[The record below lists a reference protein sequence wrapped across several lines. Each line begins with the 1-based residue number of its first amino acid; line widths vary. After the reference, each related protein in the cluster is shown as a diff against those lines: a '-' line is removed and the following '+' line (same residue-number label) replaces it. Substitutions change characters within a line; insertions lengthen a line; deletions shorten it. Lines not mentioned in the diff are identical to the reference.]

1 MKRPL
6 VPVALLYVGG
16 ILIACVIPVPP
27 LLLLIGSLAL
37 AVLTLALPR
46 ARLVALGTLIV
57 LTGWTNHTLRT
68 AIISPCDL
76 RRIIGEQP
84 EIVTLR
90 GILCETPTQRVYQRN
105 QQESWRTMAR
115 IDVTTLRRNRRPWQ
129 PAAGRMAITTHGV
142 FSTNLFVGQD
152 VEITGVAGPPKSAT
166 AEGMFDYRAY
176 LRQQGIYYQLQAA
189 SEQDWRMIGSPSK
202 QPAAD
207 RFRDWARQALAS
219 GLPAQDESLRLE
231 WALTLGWKTA
241 LTEEVSEPFVQ
252 AATYHIF
259 AVDGLRMA
267 IIFGIFFYLFRALGL
282 SRAMCGL
289 VLLPLIWFYTGLT
302 GWPASAIRATVMLSV
317 VIIGWA
323 LRRPSDLINS
333 LFAAALIILI
343 WEPRQLFQ
351 AGFQLSFFV
360 VLCIILILPALRELG
375 RRLTAPDPL
384 LPEELRPRWRKT
396 LRLPAKFLGD
406 LSLTSFAAW
415 IGSLPLVAYYFHIV
429 TPVSTPANVLAVP
442 LCALVLISNLASLL
456 LAAWF
461 PIAAELFNHA
471 GWFLMECLRV
481 SSHWFAQWPGA
492 YFYVPEP
499 ALFTTGLY
507 YAILLGVLTGWV
519 FQPKL
524 RPWKAAALVIG
535 VSIWGWQ
542 FWQARSI
549 TRLTVLPVNGGMA
562 IHFDAPGLAN
572 DLLVDC
578 GASNSVQ
585 SITKPFLRA
594 QGVNHLPALVLTH
607 GDLRH
612 VGGAEL
618 AANLFSVEKLCVSP
632 VRFRSPVYRQI
643 LKHFTYRPG
652 KLRTVSRNDRLG
664 FWTVLHPDPG
674 DRFPQADDNPL
685 VLSAV
690 IGGQRILLLSD
701 LGRPGQSALLQRTP
715 DLRADIVI
723 TGLPVQ
729 PEALGEAL
737 LDAIQPR
744 LIIVADSDFPAA
756 ERASPG
762 LHERLAQRRVPVI
775 YTRTAGTATIEWRK
789 HDWELRTMSGI
800 RISKLHPTLPPE
812 PSPEKPGEAGPTPE
826 EQ

>member
-16 ILIACVIPVPP
+16 ILIAGFTPVP
-27 LLLLIGSLAL
+27 LVFLLIASLSLA
-37 AVLTLALPR
+37 ALTLVWPR
-46 ARLVALGTLIV
+46 ARLIALGTLIV

-68 AIISPCDL
+68 AIISPHDL
-76 RRIIGEQP
+76 RHILGEQP

-90 GILCETPTQRVYQRN
+90 GILGETPTQRVYERN
-105 QQESWRTMAR
+105 QEESWRTMAR
-115 IDVTTLRRNRRPWQ
+115 IDVTALRRHRQPWQ
-129 PAAGRMAITTHGV
+129 PAAGRMAVTTQGTL
-142 FSTNLFVGQD
+142 STSLFVGQE
-152 VEITGVAGPPKSAT
+152 VEITGVAGPPKIAT

-176 LRQQGIYYQLQAA
+176 LKQQGIYYQLQAA
-189 SEQDWRMIGSPSK
+189 SEQDWRVVGSRSK
-202 QPAAD
+202 PPVAD
-207 RFRDWARQALAS
+207 RFREWARQALAL
-219 GLPAQDESLRLE
+219 GLPAADESLRLE
-231 WALTLGWKTA
+231 WALALGWKTA

-282 SRAMCGL
+282 SPAVCGL

-396 LRLPAKFLGD
+396 LRVPAEFLGD

-415 IGSLPLVAYYFHIV
+415 IGSLPLVAYYFHIL

-442 LCALVLISNLASLL
+442 LCALVLISNLISLL

-461 PIAAELFNHA
+461 PVAAELFNHA
-471 GWFLMECLRV
+471 GWFLMECIRV
-481 SSHWFAQWPGA
+481 SSHWFAHWPGA

-499 ALFTTGLY
+499 TLFTTGLY
-507 YAILLGVLTGWV
+507 YAILLGVLTGWL

-524 RPWKAAALVIG
+524 RAWKAAALVIA
-535 VSIWGWQ
+535 VCIWSGQ
-542 FWQARSI
+542 FWLTPSV
-549 TRLTVLPVNGGMA
+549 TRLTVLSVNGGMA
-562 IHFDAPGLAN
+562 IHFDAPGSAN

-578 GASNSVQ
+578 GATNSVQ
-585 SITKPFLRA
+585 SVTKPFLRA
-594 QGVNHLPALVLTH
+594 QGVNRLPALVLTH
-607 GDLRH
+607 GDVRH
-612 VGGAEL
+612 VGGGEL
-618 AANLFSVEKLCVSP
+618 AANLFLIEKLCVSP

-643 LKHFTYRPG
+643 LKHYSATPE

-664 FWTVLHPDPG
+664 LWTVLHPDPG

-690 IGGQRILLLSD
+690 IGGKRILLLSD
-701 LGRPGQSALLQRTP
+701 LGRPGQDALLQRTP
-715 DLRADIVI
+715 DLRADIVV

-744 LIIVADSDFPAA
+744 LIIVADSDFPAG
-756 ERASPG
+756 ERASPR
-762 LHERLAQRRVPVI
+762 LHERLARRRVPVI
-775 YTRTAGTATIEWRK
+775 YTRTAGTTTIEWRK
-789 HDWELRTMSGI
+789 QDWELRTMSGI
-800 RISKLHPTLPPE
+800 RISSRNPTPLSE
-812 PSPEKPGEAGPTPE
+812 PLPEKPTEAEPITE
-826 EQ
+826 EL

>member
-27 LLLLIGSLAL
+27 LFLLIASLSLA
-37 AVLTLALPR
+37 ALTLAWAR
-46 ARLVALGTLIV
+46 ARLVGLCTLIT

-68 AIISPCDL
+68 ATMSPHDL
-76 RRIIGEQP
+76 RRVLSEPP

-90 GILCETPTQRVYQRN
+90 GMLRETPTLRVYERN
-105 QQESWRTMAR
+105 QVESWRTMAR
-115 IDVTTLRRNRRPWQ
+115 IDVTALRRHRQPWQ
-129 PAAGRMAITTHGV
+129 PAAGRIAVTTLGV
-142 FSTNLFVGQD
+142 LSTNIFVGQE
-152 VEITGVAGPPKSAT
+152 VEITGVAAPPKVAV

-176 LRQQGIYYQLQAA
+176 LKQQGIFYQLQAA
-189 SEQDWRMIGSPSK
+189 SEQDWRVLSSPSR
-202 QPAAD
+202 PPLSD
-207 RFRDWARQALAS
+207 RFREWARQALAL
-219 GLPAQDESLRLE
+219 GLPVQDESLRLE

-267 IIFGIFFYLFRALGL
+267 IVFGIFFYLFRALGL
-282 SRAMCGL
+282 PRAVCGL

-302 GWPASAIRATVMLSV
+302 GWPASAIRASVMLSV
-317 VIIGWA
+317 VIIGWV

-333 LFAAALIILI
+333 LFAAALIILL

-384 LPEELRPRWRKT
+384 LPEELHPRWRKV
-396 LRLPAKFLGD
+396 LRAPTEYLGD

-442 LCALVLISNLASLL
+442 LCALVLISNLISLV
-456 LAAWF
+456 LAAWLPF
-461 PIAAELFNHA
+461 GAGLFNHA
-471 GWFLMECLRV
+471 GWFLMECIRA
-481 SSHWFAQWPGA
+481 SSHWFAAWPGA
-492 YFYVPEP
+492 FFYVPEP
-499 ALFTTGLY
+499 APFTTGLY
-507 YAILLGVLTGWV
+507 YAILLGVLTGWI
-519 FQPKL
+519 FQPRL
-524 RPWKAAALVIG
+524 RAWKVTALVIG
-535 VSIWGWQ
+535 ACAWGWQ
-542 FWQARSI
+542 YWQTCST
-549 TRLTVLPVNGGMA
+549 TRLTLLPVNGGMA
-562 IHFDAPGLAN
+562 IHFDAPGKAN

-578 GASNSVQ
+578 GATNSVQ
-585 SITKPFLRA
+585 SVTKPFLRA
-594 QGVNHLPALVLTH
+594 QGVNRLPALLLTH

-618 AANLFSVEKLCVSP
+618 VLNLFSVNKLCVSP

-643 LKHFTYRPG
+643 LRHFSSKPE
-652 KLRTVSRNDRLG
+652 KLWTVSRRDRVGL
-664 FWTVLHPDPG
+664 WTVLHPDPG

-690 IGGQRILLLSD
+690 IGGHRILLLSD
-701 LGRPGQSALLQRTP
+701 LGRLGQGALLERTP
-715 DLRADIVI
+715 DLRADIVV

-729 PEALGEAL
+729 PEALRDAL

-744 LIIVADSDFPAA
+744 LIIVADSDLPVA
-756 ERASPG
+756 ERASPQ
-762 LHERLAQRRVPVI
+762 LHERLARRKLPVI
-775 YTRTAGTATIEWRK
+775 YTRTTGAVTIEWRN

-800 RISKLHPTLPPE
+800 RISSRDPTPLPDPLPAKPAEPE
-812 PSPEKPGEAGPTPE
+812 PTTE
-826 EQ
+826 EE